1 MSDSDSDAR
10 PGDHTRAVHGPG
22 PIRAG
27 AMSTPVIHSA
37 TFSFDTLKDLMREQ
51 ERGVAGAYYQRLG
64 HPTLRAVEERLAY
77 LEGADLAV
85 LFPSGMA
92 AISAVF
98 MSRLEAGDHVVSLHQ
113 SYGGTRALL
122 RWGAERLG
130 WRYDLVDGAAPDTWA
145 EAFRPETRLF
155 HVESPTNPT
164 LCVVDLRRASS
175 LARSRNV
182 LLSVDNTFAS
192 PLGQHPLA
200 LGADLVVYS
209 ATKSIG
215 GHSDLLAGVVAGPL
229 THLRNVARVRTV
241 FGAAP
246 DPETAWLIERSL
258 KTLPLRVE
266 RQNAN
271 ALALARRLSAHSGV
285 TRVHYPGLE
294 THPGLTIARSQMER
308 GFGPVLSF
316 ELAGGDSALEPFL
329 EGLRLFRHAPSLGG
343 VESLVALP
351 LHTSHIHL
359 TPAERAAAGVPDGL
373 IRLTIGIED
382 EADLWADL
390 ERALARIAVA
400 T

>member
-1 MSDSDSDAR
+1 MTDPDSH

-22 PIRAG
+22 HVRTG
-27 AMSTPVIHSA
+27 AMSSAVVHSA
-37 TFSFDTLKDLMREQ
+37 TFSFDTLGDLMREQ
-51 ERGVAGAYYQRLG
+51 SRGVAGAYYQRLG
-64 HPTLRAVEERLAY
+64 HPTLRAAEERLAY
-77 LEGADLAV
+77 LEGAELAV

-92 AISAVF
+92 AIAAVF
-98 MSRLEAGDHVVSLHQ
+98 LSQLRAGDHVLALHQ

-122 RWGAERLG
+122 HWGAERLG
-130 WRYDLVDGAAPDTWA
+130 WRFSLVDGAAPDTWEA
-145 EAFRPETRLF
+145 AFRPETRLF

-164 LCVVDLRRASS
+164 LCVVDLRRAAALAKRQAS
-175 LARSRNV
+175 LI
-182 LLSVDNTFAS
+182 SVDNTFAS
-192 PLGQHPLA
+192 PVGQHPLA

-215 GHSDLLAGVVAGPL
+215 GHSDLLAGVVVGPAL
-229 THLRNVARVRTV
+229 HVRGAAHVRTV

-271 ALALARRLSAHSGV
+271 ALGLARRLAAHPGV
-285 TRVHYPGLE
+285 ARVHYPGLE
-294 THPGLTIARSQMER
+294 SHSGHALARTQMER
-308 GFGPVLSF
+308 GFGPVLAF
-316 ELAGGDSALEPFL
+316 ELAGGDAALERFIA
-329 EGLRLFRHAPSLGG
+329 GLRLFRHAPSLGG

-351 LHTSHIHL
+351 AFTSHIHL
-359 TPAERAAAGVPDGL
+359 TPAERAAAGLPNGL

-390 ERALARIAVA
+390 EHALVRVAVA